1 MLRPVGKVLIASAS
15 ITRCRVVL
23 CTSTIGASPVTVI
36 VSLRLP
42 TVSTASTVE
51 VNDPVR
57 LMPSRFTPLNPGSV
71 KVTT

>member
-1 MLRPVGKVLIASAS
+1 MFRPVGSVLIASAS
-15 ITRCRVVL
+15 MTRWRVVL
-23 CTSTIGASPVTVI
+23 WTSTIGASPVTVI

-42 TVSTASTVE
+42 TVSVASTVE

-57 LMPSRFTPLNPGSV
+57 LMPSRLTPVKPVSE

>member
-1 MLRPVGKVLIASAS
+1 MFRPVGSVLIDSAS

-42 TVSTASTVE
+42 TLSVASTVE

-57 LMPSRFTPLNPGSV
+57 LMPSRFTPVKPGRL
-71 KVTT
+71 KVTM